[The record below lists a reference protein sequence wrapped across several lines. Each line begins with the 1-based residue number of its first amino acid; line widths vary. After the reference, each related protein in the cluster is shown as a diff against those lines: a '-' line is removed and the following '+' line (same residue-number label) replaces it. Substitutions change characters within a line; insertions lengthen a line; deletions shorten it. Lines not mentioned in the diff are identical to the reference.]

1 MFNSVPDIVW
11 NEAPVVIL
19 RLNTAGTVIDCNP
32 YARQLTGNDLTG
44 LALDKIFVD
53 FQMRPATLDVGTLM
67 GANNLSRFHLPT
79 AMGLP
84 INLLFRF
91 VAAPADE
98 VLAIGWHDMPEMTRL
113 QQQLIDLNSELSH
126 FTRAA
131 FKDYRFEMDRKEED
145 HRRILEAAGEGIFGL
160 DAEGRHTVVNPA
172 AASMLGYS
180 QAELIGKSGHELWHS
195 HYPDGRPYPE
205 AESPIHQTL
214 AQGVAYTNDS
224 DYFQRRDGSFFPV
237 TFTSRPIIDHR
248 RVVGAVV
255 TFVDISERKRIE
267 NALAASEERYHHIFV
282 NSPQPMWLFD
292 ETTLRFLDVNDA
304 AIAHYGYSAEEFR
317 AMTLKDIRP
326 PEEVAL
332 LQQTLAATPEES
344 VAGEFRHQKKN
355 GEIIDVALWST
366 RTFIAGQAGRIVL
379 INDIT
384 ERKQAEGEIK
394 RVNAD
399 LQRFAEVTAH
409 HMQEPARRMAT
420 YAERLTEQWGNRI
433 DDAESRLSLEFID
446 TQARRLHNL
455 LRDVE
460 LYLSADRPRGE
471 IKATD
476 ANKVVSALLA
486 RMTDS
491 ISGARAEISLGDL
504 PPARI
509 DVLRLRDLFELVL
522 ENALQHG
529 RSDQSL
535 HITIDGKQN
544 GKHVRYGISDNGP
557 GIEKEYRERVFR
569 VFEHLASGSEGT
581 GTGIG
586 LAIVRRIAESCGGR
600 AWIEEAPSGGC
611 CVLFELPVAEP
622 A

>member
-1 MFNSVPDIVW
+1 
-11 NEAPVVIL
+11 
-19 RLNTAGTVIDCNP
+19 
-32 YARQLTGNDLTG
+32 
-44 LALDKIFVD
+44 
-53 FQMRPATLDVGTLM
+53 
-67 GANNLSRFHLPT
+67 
-79 AMGLP
+79 
-84 INLLFRF
+84 
-91 VAAPADE
+91 
-98 VLAIGWHDMPEMTRL
+98 
-113 QQQLIDLNSELSH
+113 
-126 FTRAA
+126 
-131 FKDYRFEMDRKEED
+131 
-145 HRRILEAAGEGIFGL
+145 
-160 DAEGRHTVVNPA
+160 
-172 AASMLGYS
+172 
-180 QAELIGKSGHELWHS
+180 
-195 HYPDGRPYPE
+195 
-205 AESPIHQTL
+205 
-214 AQGVAYTNDS
+214 
-224 DYFQRRDGSFFPV
+224 
-237 TFTSRPIIDHR
+237 
-248 RVVGAVV
+248 
-255 TFVDISERKRIE
+255 
-267 NALAASEERYHHIFV
+267 
-282 NSPQPMWLFD
+282 MWLFD

-355 GEIIDVALWST
+355 GEIIDVALWSA

-420 YAERLTEQWGNRI
+420 YAERLTKQWGNRI

-486 RMTDS
+486 RMSDS
-491 ISGARAEISLGDL
+491 ISSARAEISLGDL